1 MISLSSMRPVPRAGA
16 LAVLGAL
23 LIAVI
28 AAGYLQA
35 SALAVPAGHGPARVP
50 APVIVQY
57 PANPTYATTAL
68 FTFTDAD
75 WPNVTFHC
83 YLTELPAGPCTRG
96 SALPPRHQH
105 GKPHRAKK
113 HKVKRHKKDKSKKRK
128 RRTHKPGSTSMRSSP
143 VAAPVQ
149 GEQRYSGLTI
159 GLYCFY
165 VYATNRAGARSRTTQ
180 YCWEVQGQPHP
191 YPHPHP
197 HPHLHP
203 RLQNLVVGGNLLTP
217 LFPGI
222 SEPLDLT
229 FTNPNSV
236 PITIPAGNLAAAH
249 ITVTTTQP
257 GCPDSDFE
265 VVQGLTVS
273 VTIPADQLTP
283 ISLTDLLV
291 PTGDW
296 PVIAMVDTNTNQDAC
311 EGAAL
316 TLTYSGIE
324 ASG

>member
-1 MISLSSMRPVPRAGA
+1 
-16 LAVLGAL
+16 VLGAL

-35 SALAVPAGHGPARVP
+35 SALAVPAAPSAPGVP

-83 YLTELPAGPCTRG
+83 YLTEPPAGPCTRG
-96 SALPPRHQH
+96 SAPPAGPKG
-105 GKPHRAKK
+105 GKPHKAKK
-113 HKVKRHKKDKSKKRK
+113 HKARKHKKHKRKKRK
-128 RRTHKPGSTSMRSSP
+128 RRTHKPGSTSMRTGP

-165 VYATNRAGARSRTTQ
+165 VYATDKAGARSRTTQ
-180 YCWEVQGQPHP
+180 YCWEVQGRPHP
-191 YPHPHP
+191 YPRPHP
-197 HPHLHP
+197 RPHPS
-203 RLQNLVVGGNLLTP
+203 LQNLIVGGDLLTP
-217 LFPGI
+217 LFPGT

-236 PITIPAGNLAAAH
+236 PIIIPAGNLTAAN
-249 ITVTTTQP
+249 ITVTTAQP

-265 VVQGLTVS
+265 VVQGLTAS
-273 VTIPADQLTP
+273 VTIPAGQLTP

-296 PVIAMVDTNTNQDAC
+296 PVIEMVDTSTNQDAC
-311 EGAAL
+311 EGATL